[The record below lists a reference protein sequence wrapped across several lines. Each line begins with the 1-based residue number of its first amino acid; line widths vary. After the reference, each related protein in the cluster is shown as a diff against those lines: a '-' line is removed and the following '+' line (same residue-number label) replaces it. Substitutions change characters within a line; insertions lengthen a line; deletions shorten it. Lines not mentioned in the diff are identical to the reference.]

1 MKSCV
6 PFVCDRACDAF
17 FSSRDDDDD
26 DMMITFFVVVVVVVI
41 CRREIRRQRRKDGGV
56 ALSLFPGAGA
66 NATRFDVEEPNAR
79 GFATS
84 ASLPPGWMRE

>member
-1 MKSCV
+1 MMTMM
-6 PFVCDRACDAF
+6 
-17 FSSRDDDDD
+17 
-26 DMMITFFVVVVVVVI
+26 MMITCFFFVVVVV

-66 NATRFDVEEPNAR
+66 NATRFDVGEANER

>member
-6 PFVCDRACDAF
+6 PFVCDRACDDAF
-17 FSSRDDDDD
+17 FSSRDVV
-26 DMMITFFVVVVVVVI
+26 MMITFFVVVVVVVVI

-66 NATRFDVEEPNAR
+66 NATRFDVEEPNER

-84 ASLPPGWMRE
+84 ASLPSGWMRE